1 MAVRLARALTG
12 IGVLMVMGCASAIP
26 GSSGSVHDARPSAVQ
41 VARSSARSSGPSS
54 APSATASVT
63 PIPDEV
69 LPSDLD
75 PGLRQIVDLRRSYG
89 LRHDLAFVI
98 AAATDPAARI
108 NFFPFP
114 MYPSE
119 EIAFLRAQA
128 AQEVAIHAVEKHAA
142 DHLAEY
148 GGVYIDR
155 QEHPGMVIA
164 LWTDHLAEHE
174 AAIREVLGA
183 DSIVTMRQ
191 VRYSETFL
199 RTLQDEVFADRE
211 WMEAIP
217 AHMTGVGTD
226 ITENAVIINVS
237 SAVHDAAEQIAGH
250 FAQGD
255 ALRVVSDGTGEV
267 LIPSGLVKGKV
278 VAADGG
284 PIGARRLWLD
294 EVGDAPGGC
303 GGGDMGYGVGAD
315 GRFEYPCQI
324 GDRTIVIYQDDAV
337 GDGSHEVGRAEVTVT
352 EGATEVTIRLAP
364 EP

>member
-1 MAVRLARALTG
+1 
-12 IGVLMVMGCASAIP
+12 
-26 GSSGSVHDARPSAVQ
+26 
-41 VARSSARSSGPSS
+41 
-54 APSATASVT
+54 
-63 PIPDEV
+63 
-69 LPSDLD
+69 
-75 PGLRQIVDLRRSYG
+75 
-89 LRHDLAFVI
+89 
-98 AAATDPAARI
+98 
-108 NFFPFP
+108 
-114 MYPSE
+114 
-119 EIAFLRAQA
+119 
-128 AQEVAIHAVEKHAA
+128 
-142 DHLAEY
+142 
-148 GGVYIDR
+148 
-155 QEHPGMVIA
+155 MVIA

-267 LIPSGLVKGKV
+267 FIPSGLVKGKV
-278 VAADGG
+278 VTADGG

-294 EVGDAPGGC
+294 ESVTLRAGVAAGTWAMVSVPTVGSNIPARSATGRSSFTRTTPLATDPMRSDAP
-303 GGGDMGYGVGAD
+303 
-315 GRFEYPCQI
+315 R
-324 GDRTIVIYQDDAV
+324 
-337 GDGSHEVGRAEVTVT
+337 
-352 EGATEVTIRLAP
+352 
-364 EP
+364 